1 MIIPKPETVF
11 CPEFVAWIQRQ
22 PCIVTGLPADCAHVR
37 RRNLGDV
44 IKGVG
49 NCVPL
54 SHREHMQLHG
64 WGRKTWERRRGVN
77 LTTESLYWWSRWA
90 ARLPKLSV
98 ATGREGQKG

>member
-1 MIIPKPETVF
+1 MVVPKPRAVF
-11 CPEFVAWIQRQ
+11 CPEFVAWIKRQ

-44 IKGVG
+44 IDGVG

-64 WGRKTWERRRGVN
+64 WGTSTWQDRRGIN
-77 LTTESLYWWSRWA
+77 LSLEAALWWARWQDRVDGVDGVTEMR
-90 ARLPKLSV
+90 
-98 ATGREGQKG
+98 